1 MHKSVIIYYILG
13 IYICNY
19 GRYSTIRK
27 ILDLLL
33 SLRSFFDPL
42 VRIYIW
48 FHRFSFLLRRRHIG
62 RYFVWTVYCY
72 VIHDRYKYINGF
84 ASIAFTT
91 FFCTNRNI
99 PMRILQYKS
108 FGNDV
113 SHHALLYKLTFIVRA
128 QCTYYK
134 LSREFTNIYR
144 YTVKQS

>member
-1 MHKSVIIYYILG
+1 MQ
-13 IYICNY
+13 
-19 GRYSTIRK
+19 
-27 ILDLLL
+27 
-33 SLRSFFDPL
+33 LRTLQHDTENTRPSSFFTL
-42 VRIYIW
+42 VFRSPSSYIYIYIW